1 MGGRGR
7 RQGLGA
13 AALPSPPPT
22 IYRAKGEGEG
32 AALPLP
38 PRKGAAKGGVPPPQG
53 TSEVPSP
60 FRTLPFFLS
69 LAHGPL
75 GAGAL
80 GPYRPRRTPYSP
92 CGPRG
97 RWPHPVDPRDPSGG
111 PGTIP
116 VTPKLVPMAEIA
128 LPIYNSL
135 PPDHSGTPRDVR
147 DLIRDSEQLSGY
159 RILIS
164 L

>member
-1 MGGRGR
+1 M
-7 RQGLGA
+7 
-13 AALPSPPPT
+13 LPSLPPT
-22 IYRAKGEGEG
+22 IYRAKGEGGRSLGPSSKEG
-32 AALPLP
+32 C
-38 PRKGAAKGGVPPPQG
+38 GQGGVHPPQG

-60 FRTLPFFLS
+60 FRTLPFPYL

-92 CGPRG
+92 CGPPG
-97 RWPHPVDPRDPSGG
+97 WVAPPSGPRDPSGG

-135 PPDHSGTPRDVR
+135 PLDHSETPRDVR
-147 DLIRDSEQLSGY
+147 DLIWDSEQHSGY
-159 RILIS
+159 CIYIS
-164 L
+164 PQP

>member
-1 MGGRGR
+1 M
-7 RQGLGA
+7 
-13 AALPSPPPT
+13 T
-22 IYRAKGEGEG
+22 
-32 AALPLP
+32 LP
-38 PRKGAAKGGVPPPQG
+38 PRKGAAREE
-53 TSEVPSP
+53 SL
-60 FRTLPFFLS
+60 LPKAPRRCLP
-69 LAHGPL
+69 PL
-75 GAGAL
+75 GLFLLSSLGAWASW
-80 GPYRPRRTPYSP
+80 GWCPWPIQAKAHTPTDHVA
-92 CGPRG
+92 PRG

-135 PPDHSGTPRDVR
+135 PPDHFGTPRDVR

>member
-7 RQGLGA
+7 RQGLGMV
-13 AALPSPPPT
+13 ALHPPT

-38 PRKGAAKGGVPPPQG
+38 PRKGAAKGGGEESILPKAPRRCLPPLGLSPPLVP
-53 TSEVPSP
+53 
-60 FRTLPFFLS
+60 

-116 VTPKLVPMAEIA
+116 VNPETFPMAK
-128 LPIYNSL
+128 
-135 PPDHSGTPRDVR
+135 T
-147 DLIRDSEQLSGY
+147 
-159 RILIS
+159 
-164 L
+164 